1 LTRGFWRW
9 GADPSQLGVSLARLG
24 AAPANSGRVWAF
36 SKRDDAD
43 GMAIETEIRPLS
55 SPRIFLVGMASF
67 LVLAGFV
74 VLALYKQIETA
85 FQANPGLNG
94 LIIGVLV
101 VGAFFTFRQVIRLF
115 REIRWV
121 NSLSG
126 ARPWTSNRGP
136 RLLAPMA
143 TLLNAGVGARGLS
156 TPTSR
161 AILDSVGTRLDEG
174 RELNRYLIGLLVFLG
189 LLGTFW
195 GLLETVRSISG
206 VINAMQ
212 TNADAGVMFDD
223 LKNGLSKPIAGMS
236 ISFTSSLFGL
246 AGSLIL
252 GFLDLQ
258 AGQAQNRFYTELED
272 FLAGHVETASAPPP
286 LEMIPDKIVPAF
298 DPAEQRKSAAAM
310 ANLAEGIQG
319 LVTHMRQEQQLIRD
333 WVEAQAAQQ
342 EEVGRLL
349 RRLMEEKETHGT

>member
-1 LTRGFWRW
+1 MLMRNG
-9 GADPSQLGVSLARLG
+9 P
-24 AAPANSGRVWAF
+24 GR
-36 SKRDDAD
+36 
-43 GMAIETEIRPLS
+43 MPNETKTRPLT
-55 SPRIFLVGMASF
+55 SPRIFLVGMVAF
-67 LVLAGFV
+67 LVIVAFV
-74 VLALYKQIETA
+74 VLILYKQIQTA
-85 FQANPGLNG
+85 FEANPGLNG
-94 LIIGVLV
+94 LIIGVLLL
-101 VGAFFTFRQVIRLF
+101 GAIFTFRQVFRLF
-115 REIRWV
+115 REIHWV

-126 ARPWTSNRGP
+126 AQPWRSDRGP

-143 TLLNAGVGARGLS
+143 NLLNAGVGARGLS
-156 TPTSR
+156 TSTSR
-161 AILDSVGTRLDEG
+161 AILESIGTRLDEG

-195 GLLETVRSISG
+195 GLLETVRSIGG
-206 VINAMQ
+206 VIAAMQ
-212 TNADAGVMFDD
+212 TNSDAGVMFDD

-272 FLAGHVETASAPPP
+272 FLAGHVEATAPASPPAAPAPVE
-286 LEMIPDKIVPAF
+286 LIPDKAPVPY
-298 DPAEQRKSAAAM
+298 DPVEQRKSAAAM

-342 EEVGRLL
+342 EEVARLL
-349 RRLMEEKETHGT
+349 KRLADEKETQRT

>member
-1 LTRGFWRW
+1 M
-9 GADPSQLGVSLARLG
+9 
-24 AAPANSGRVWAF
+24 AN
-36 SKRDDAD
+36 
-43 GMAIETEIRPLS
+43 ETEIRHLT
-55 SPRIFLVGMASF
+55 SPRIFLVGMTCF
-67 LVLAGFV
+67 LILVGFL
-74 VLALYKQIETA
+74 VLALYKQINTA
-85 FQANPGLNG
+85 FEANPGLNG
-94 LIIGVLV
+94 LIIGVLTI
-101 VGAFFTFRQVIRLF
+101 GAFFTYRQVLRLF
-115 REIRWV
+115 REIHWV
-121 NSLSG
+121 NSLSSG
-126 ARPWTSNRGP
+126 RPWPSNRGP

-143 TLLNAGVGARGLS
+143 TLLNAGVGARGLP

-272 FLAGHVETASAPPP
+272 FLAGHVETGQPPP
-286 LEMIPDKIVPAF
+286 LEMIPDKIVPAI
-298 DPAEQRKSAAAM
+298 DPVEQRKSAAAM

-333 WVEAQAAQQ
+333 WVEAQATQQ
-342 EEVGRLL
+342 EEVGKLL
-349 RRLMEEKETHGT
+349 RRLAGENETHGT